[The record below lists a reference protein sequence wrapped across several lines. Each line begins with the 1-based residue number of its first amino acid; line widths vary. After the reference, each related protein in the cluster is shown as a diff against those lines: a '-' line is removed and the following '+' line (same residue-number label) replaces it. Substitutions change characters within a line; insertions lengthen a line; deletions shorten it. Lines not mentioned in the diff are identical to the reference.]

1 MVKKITFS
9 KKASADIDRIVEFNN
24 VRNRS
29 DRYSQK
35 FISNLNNRLQ
45 QLCKQPLSGMSTDIP
60 GILILVWE
68 EYYIFYKP
76 NEDYLEISSIYHQKE
91 NISR

>member
-1 MVKKITFS
+1 
-9 KKASADIDRIVEFNN
+9 
-24 VRNRS
+24 
-29 DRYSQK
+29 
-35 FISNLNNRLQ
+35 
-45 QLCKQPLSGMSTDIP
+45 MSTDIP

-68 EYYIFYKP
+68 DYYIFYKP